1 MKDRTRKICSVLL
14 TLTLFVGILLPMGA
28 APAQAQAM
36 STNPAGFAYEVNG
49 DGTIEIT
56 RLPND
61 CFNTGIADIPATIDG
76 QKVTALDK
84 DLFVSGLSEVTVP
97 GTVAAIPD
105 YLFRLDNQ
113 GSDGLKKVVL
123 KDGVKKIGRESFA
136 FQVGLSSVTLS
147 NELTEIGGSAFQGC
161 TALAR
166 IDLPSS
172 LTTIGGSAFMS
183 SGLTAVVLPDTVREV
198 GAQAFRNCS
207 KLQSVTL
214 SSGMT
219 TISARLFENA
229 DKLTTVTIPANIQS
243 IREDAFNGCDGL
255 KTIYFGGTQAQW
267 NELTSYP
274 NMASQGNE
282 ILKNVKVIFANG
294 ESSDPSTPTEPED
307 TAIPVPVDLTA
318 ESTVD
323 GVQLNWSI
331 PLSDPWSDWVYD
343 GFIIY
348 RENASGGFTEIDR
361 SSVMTYVDKDV
372 KDGGSY
378 TYWLC
383 AYDGSAT
390 GDYSETVTITYD
402 ANPFTTTTIRDTAIR
417 IGNQEDGSTNFTGVD
432 KLWLTTGTQGMR
444 IDLIFPEEMDEL
456 KDQQLSVTVSGGG
469 QTFQGT
475 AVEYIG
481 QQVSFTLALTGGKHL
496 KPDTTYTVAVKD
508 ARGNTIAQ
516 TTLQSAGEETASWGF
531 TNKDASYGFA
541 DLCRYYPA
549 SVALAL
555 SSLDKSH
562 GEDGLCFGMALANAA
577 VEAGQNADDLRWPRV
592 AQYCELER
600 HPCQRSLAGSAHRG
614 LHQGLQHSAVQS

>member
-1 MKDRTRKICSVLL
+1 MKDRTRKICSALL

-28 APAQAQAM
+28 APAQAATM

-56 RLPND
+56 RLPKD
-61 CFNTGIADIPATIDG
+61 CFNTGIADIPTTIDG

-84 DLFVSGLSEVTVP
+84 ELFVSGLSEVTVP
-97 GTVAAIPD
+97 GTVAEIPD

-123 KDGVKKIGRESFA
+123 EDGVKKIGRESIA
-136 FQVGLSSVTLS
+136 FQVGLSSLTLS
-147 NELTEIGGSAFQGC
+147 NALTEIGGSAFQGC

-183 SGLTAVVLPDTVREV
+183 SGLTAVVLPDSVREV

-229 DKLTTVTIPANIQS
+229 DKLTTVTIPAS
-243 IREDAFNGCDGL
+243 IRSIGKDAFNGCDSL

-307 TAIPVPVDLTA
+307 SAIPVPVDLTA

-323 GVQLNWSI
+323 GVQLSWSI
-331 PLSDPWSDWVYD
+331 PLEVGDVKWEYDEFVVVRELANGTGSEIGRTSRGVYS
-343 GFIIY
+343 Y
-348 RENASGGFTEIDR
+348 L
-361 SSVMTYVDKDV
+361 DKDV
-372 KDGGSY
+372 KDGESY
-378 TYWLC
+378 TYIVC
-383 AYDGSAT
+383 ALKDGAES
-390 GDYSETVTITYD
+390 GGFSKEVSITYD
-402 ANPFTTTTIRDTAIR
+402 ANPFTTTTIRDTAILL
-417 IGNQEDGSTNFTGVD
+417 GNQQDGEDNYIGVD
-432 KLWLTTGTQGMR
+432 KLWLTTGAQGMR

-456 KDQQLSVTVSGGG
+456 KNETLSVTVSGGG

-481 QQVSFTLALTGGKHL
+481 Q
-496 KPDTTYTVAVKD
+496 
-508 ARGNTIAQ
+508 
-516 TTLQSAGEETASWGF
+516 
-531 TNKDASYGFA
+531 
-541 DLCRYYPA
+541 
-549 SVALAL
+549 
-555 SSLDKSH
+555 
-562 GEDGLCFGMALANAA
+562 
-577 VEAGQNADDLRWPRV
+577 
-592 AQYCELER
+592 
-600 HPCQRSLAGSAHRG
+600 
-614 LHQGLQHSAVQS
+614 